1 MKTNILSQIDS
12 NQFKDFIFQNSSDVF
27 WILNN
32 ELKTILISPSI
43 EHLTGYTL
51 DEYLNLNIEQKLT
64 KASVDKLHNLFSN
77 LNGSDKFS
85 NLFIEYIAKDGS
97 IVPAEVS
104 GIIVRDYD
112 GSIKFIYGISVDIS
126 EKINLEQE
134 LLIEK
139 QKNDEARKFK
149 SIILG
154 VIGHEFRTP
163 LVGILGFTKMLANN
177 TKNEDEREM
186 LNYIY
191 QSAQRLN
198 STLNSV
204 VTLAALETNQL
215 EIKSNEIDLMELI
228 YNLYQSFEPIAK
240 NKNISFDI
248 NIKNN
253 STKITFDE
261 NCLHQI
267 LYNLIDNAIKF
278 TEKGRVF
285 VDCRIV
291 EKENS
296 RKYIEFIIQD
306 TGIGIKPSKFSTI
319 FEPFRQISEGT
330 QRFYEGLGLGLTVTK
345 KLVEKLNGTLEVKSK
360 LNEGSIFTVCLPI
373 E

>member
-1 MKTNILSQIDS
+1 MKANILSQIDS
-12 NQFKDFIFQNSSDVF
+12 NEFKDFIFQNSSDVF
-27 WILNN
+27 WILDD

-43 EHLTGYTL
+43 ELLTGFSL
-51 DEYLNLNIEQKLT
+51 EEYMSLSIEQKLT
-64 KASVDKLHNLFSN
+64 KVSVDKLRKLFSN
-77 LNGSDKFS
+77 INGNDKFS
-85 NLFIEYIAKDGS
+85 NIYIEYIAKDGR

-104 GIIVRDYD
+104 GVIVRNSNGD
-112 GSIKFIYGISVDIS
+112 IKFIYGISVDIS

-139 QKNDEARKFK
+139 QKNDEAKKFK

-163 LVGILGFTKMLANN
+163 LVGILGFTKMLSNS
-177 TKNEDEREM
+177 TKSEDEKEM

-198 STLNSV
+198 SSLNSV

-215 EIKSNEIDLMELI
+215 EIKKNEIDLMELI

-253 STKITFDE
+253 SSKITFDE

-278 TEKGRVF
+278 TDKGRVF
-285 VDCRIV
+285 VDCRII

-296 RKYIEFIIQD
+296 KKFVEFIIQD
-306 TGIGIKPSKFSTI
+306 TGIGIKPSKFNTI

-345 KLVEKLNGTLEVKSK
+345 KLVEKLHGTLDVQSK
-360 LNEGSIFTVCLPI
+360 PNEGSIFTVCLPI